1 MTPHL
6 LQHICHHHTQI
17 FLKHPFDDCYGRA
30 AKDSRGTT
38 PLLMDYTD
46 GTHIAKWQW
55 SEIYQPALIGAVS
68 EWEERGEF
76 SVSDLYIKAV
86 EAKDFVINKTRP
98 IVDEATEYAVA
109 ATDEAA
115 VRLLLEVANY
125 IDPNVSTYEETSK
138 QQIFDTDANKT
149 VAILLYEFATG
160 EGEEIRIF
168 NSLKDKSFA
177 RKFIEGRIL
186 KEIQNDFYDIIEQ
199 GKLSYEIFKKN
210 GVKITLEFSPDQ
222 TDFYT
227 SYKKHKDSNF
237 VQFFIGGA
245 SAEITATNNPDWV
258 KVSVVNPT
266 SRKSLM
272 LHATESY
279 NREYGKIIPLST
291 IWQKIVFQ
299 MKIDPSKF
307 YTK

>member
-1 MTPHL
+1 
-6 LQHICHHHTQI
+6 
-17 FLKHPFDDCYGRA
+17 
-30 AKDSRGTT
+30 

-46 GTHIAKWQW
+46 GTSIAKWQW
-55 SEIYQPALIGAVS
+55 SEIYQPALIGAVF
-68 EWEERGEF
+68 EREERGEF
-76 SVSDLYIKAV
+76 SVSDIYIKAV

-160 EGEEIRIF
+160 TGEENRIF
-168 NSLKDKSFA
+168 TSLKENSFA

-186 KEIQNDFYDIIEQ
+186 KEVYNDFYYQIE
-199 GKLSYEIFKKN
+199 KNKCSYDKFKNSEIT
-210 GVKITLEFSPDQ
+210 ISLEFSPDNTKTFLESIQ
-222 TDFYT
+222 
-227 SYKKHKDSNF
+227 KHIDSNLS
-237 VQFFIGGA
+237 QFFIGGA
-245 SAEITATNNPDWV
+245 IARIRATEEPNWV
-258 KVSVVNPT
+258 IVEVINYT

-272 LHATESY
+272 FHIANNYE
-279 NREYGKIIPLST
+279 REKGKIVPLST
-291 IWQKIVFQ
+291 IGQRIIFK
-299 MKIDPSKF
+299 MKIDTNKF
-307 YTK
+307 YK